1 MTLTKAQ
8 RETAEDN
15 GIPLSRVRQRIHQGW
30 DVEKATTTPIRHKK
44 KTHGGMT
51 VGDKFI
57 TAVQLQ
63 IAEENGLNKDMVRHR
78 VYRGMR
84 VLDAISTEKYTPEIK
99 KHYTDAD
106 RALAE
111 QHGISM
117 DCVHQRIKRG
127 WGKRK
132 ALTTPPQSNKRT
144 ADDTTLLDIGR
155 KKYLNRTEFKDA
167 PLPFFPSELKALK
180 QRGLTLDDV
189 AEVKA

>member
-1 MTLTKAQ
+1 MKLTNAQ
-8 RETAEDN
+8 RQTAKDN
-15 GIPLSRVRQRIHQGW
+15 DIPLSRVRQRIHQGW
-30 DVEKATTTPIRHKK
+30 DVDKATTTPVRHKK
-44 KTHGGMT
+44 KTHGGMR
-51 VGDKFI
+51 VGDVFI

-132 ALTTPPQSNKRT
+132 ALTTPPQHNKRT